1 VHNLPPMRPGNSLTW
16 ILRGVCVVVAFVALV
31 PTGGCGGDT
40 DDRPAKW
47 SYIYPAII
55 QPSCATASCHSDF
68 TRIAG
73 VNFGYEDEGYY
84 QLACR
89 HFIAPTS
96 PDDSEVLHLMRAQG
110 AQRMP
115 PDFALP
121 EADIALISTWI
132 AGGAP
137 DENNTAPAVV
147 CGP

>member
-1 VHNLPPMRPGNSLTW
+1 MHNLPPMRPGNSLTW
-16 ILRGVCVVVAFVALV
+16 ILRGVCAAAVLFALGAT
-31 PTGGCGGDT
+31 PGCGSET
-40 DDRPAKW
+40 DDRPATW
-47 SYIYPAII
+47 AYIYPAII

-89 HFIAPTS
+89 HFIAPSS
-96 PDDSEVLHLMRAQG
+96 PGDSEVLHLMRAQG

-132 AGGAP
+132 AGGAH
-137 DENNTAPAVV
+137 DQNDTAPSTV
-147 CGP
+147 CQ

>member
-1 VHNLPPMRPGNSLTW
+1 VHNRPPMRPGNSLTW
-16 ILRGVCVVVAFVALV
+16 ILRGVCAVAALV
-31 PTGGCGGDT
+31 AVGTIPGCGSET
-40 DDRPAKW
+40 DDRPATW

-84 QLACR
+84 QMACR
-89 HFIAPTS
+89 HFVAPSS
-96 PDDSEVLHLMRAQG
+96 PADSEVLHLMRAQG

-132 AGGAP
+132 ANGAQ
-137 DENNTAPAVV
+137 DENNTPPGTV
-147 CGP
+147 CQ